1 MLRRGLE
8 VLSRGLWNT
17 EVHHVSF
24 KLAVHVLFI
33 SILNTLHIYTV
44 KFIAVAMVLGHF
56 FIYEILTEGS

>member
-1 MLRRGLE
+1 ME
-8 VLSRGLWNT
+8 YK
-17 EVHHVSF
+17 VHHVSF

-56 FIYEILTEGS
+56 IIYEILTEGS